1 MRAGR
6 EDDARDRIA
15 MFTRHEGDP
24 ERNLYDMQCV
34 WYELELA
41 DCCRRKGDLG
51 RGLRKYM
58 AVIKHYQ
65 DFHDDQFDF
74 HAYCIRK
81 VTLRSYCDL
90 LRFEDDIWGLPLYGR
105 AAEAVIGIHLHLLDN
120 PVVDD
125 REVEPDYSNMT
136 PAERKKAKNIARKKK
151 KKLEQQRKE
160 SAEDARAKDGKN
172 GNSNKKKAKPHVIDE
187 DPEGKELLKLD
198 HLDEARKYATILARH
213 APRRVSSWAWQ
224 YDVSIRR
231 GKYLMAL
238 QALFKM
244 RGISPTSHE
253 LFSRTVDFAQK
264 LASRPAEQKC
274 SEAAEGV
281 ISSEFPDLMS
291 GESLPDFVA
300 SAARDVKSDPLS
312 SLPMRTAVAKALVST
327 GAGSKADA
335 AALILD
341 SELNTRG
348 VDMETC
354 RAALDFMGTLGS
366 DNKNAMAALVKA
378 RFPFSK

>member
-1 MRAGR
+1 
-6 EDDARDRIA
+6 
-15 MFTRHEGDP
+15 
-24 ERNLYDMQCV
+24 
-34 WYELELA
+34 
-41 DCCRRKGDLG
+41 
-51 RGLRKYM
+51 M
-58 AVIKHYQ
+58 AVVKHYQ

-90 LRFEDDIWGLPLYGR
+90 LRFEDEIWGLPLFGR
-105 AAEAVIGIHLHLLDN
+105 AAEAIIGIHLHLLDN
-120 PVVDD
+120 PVADD

-151 KKLEQQRKE
+151 KKLEQQRQE
-160 SAEDARAKDGKN
+160 SAEDSAGAKDGKN
-172 GNSNKKKAKPHVIDE
+172 GNSKKKAKPHVIDE

-198 HLDEARKYATILARH
+198 HLDEARKFAAILARH
-213 APRRVSSWAWQ
+213 APKRVSSWAWQ

-238 QALFKM
+238 QVRSICILEGRWTQFALILCTLFKALFKM
-244 RGISPTSHE
+244 RGICPTSHE

-274 SEAAEGV
+274 SDAAEGV
-281 ISSEFPDLMS
+281 ISSEFPDLMA
-291 GESLPDFVA
+291 GESLADFAA
-300 SAARDVKSDPLS
+300 SAARGVKSDPSS
-312 SLPMRTAVAKALVST
+312 SLPMRTAVAKALVSA

-341 SELNTRG
+341 SKLDTRG
-348 VDMETC
+348 VDTEKC
-354 RAALDFMGTLGS
+354 RAASDFVGTLGS
-366 DNKNAMAALVKA
+366 ESKDAMAALVKE
-378 RFPFSK
+378 RFPFAK